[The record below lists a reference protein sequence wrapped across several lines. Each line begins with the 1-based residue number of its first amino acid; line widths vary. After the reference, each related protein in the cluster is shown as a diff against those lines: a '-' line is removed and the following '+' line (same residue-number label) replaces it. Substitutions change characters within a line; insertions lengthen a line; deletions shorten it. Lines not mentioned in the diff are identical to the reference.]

1 MSVRA
6 KLSAV
11 ASVVGFTFAGLA
23 YAGTSDNAGNLQT
36 GLLKAKAVVDRAI
49 SAGAGSGGGSGS
61 GGSAGG
67 GWGGAGGAGSG
78 GGAGGGSNGPWFAS
92 DEALVDLLESD
103 ALALPVLIQASTS
116 LGQAASLSDQA
127 KLAFLSA
134 NFQLG
139 NFRFSEAC
147 NRMGISRSQIARA
160 NTAALQPPTGFL
172 AAFGPDLTATVIE
185 LNSLRASE
193 GCP

>member
-11 ASVVGFTFAGLA
+11 VSVVGFTFAGLA
-23 YAGTSDNAGNLQT
+23 YAGTSDNAGNLQS

-49 SAGAGSGGGSGS
+49 SAAGGSGGGSG
-61 GGSAGG
+61 GADNGG
-67 GWGGAGGAGSG
+67 GWGGAGNG
-78 GGAGGGSNGPWFAS
+78 GGAGGGSNSPWFAS
-92 DEALVDLLESD
+92 DEALADLLESD
-103 ALALPVLIQASTS
+103 ALALPVLIQASAS

-139 NFRFSEAC
+139 NFRFSQAC

-160 NTAALQPPTGFL
+160 NTAALQPPAGFL

-185 LNSLRASE
+185 LNSLRTSE